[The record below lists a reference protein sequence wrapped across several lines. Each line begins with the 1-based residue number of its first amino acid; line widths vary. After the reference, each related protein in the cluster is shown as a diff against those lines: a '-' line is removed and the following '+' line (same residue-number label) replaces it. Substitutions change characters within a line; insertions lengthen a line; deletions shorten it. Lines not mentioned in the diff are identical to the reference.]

1 MSRLCFAL
9 LAIWHLGPDKLDLR
23 LAQRYFVWANP
34 GQFLATLTSLSNF
47 SRGRSSART
56 QEEPREEALM
66 PCFLY
71 LKLVD
76 SCSVDWPILFLFL
89 SRIAF
94 NVRYELRVVI
104 WNTADV
110 VLEETSVTGDQMSD
124 IYVKRWRRNA
134 LVFWLEVN
142 RGERRGGMR
151 SGRRTGEEMG
161 APRSTGRGGDGRC
174 GLCSTER
181 GKGSRCTKV
190 HGWDCGEDLR
200 PPQPDL
206 RRHVKSS
213 VTTALIPVRY
223 FVTLPAG
230 ASLRRVG
237 RRGFSKEDEI
247 TLLEPHVFQTGC
259 LWTPPPPKSYSGW
272 GFCSCAQLTRKLS
285 NSLSFTLSWIDGIN
299 DKLKTDVHYRWAHLC
314 RRHFTATRGWA
325 LIPLSG
331 WSSLLLFLVVVVV
344 VVSLRLGAFLVHP
357 AVIPLSGC
365 SLLLLL
371 LFLVFVGVVSLR
383 LGAFLVHPGRYS
395 FVWLVVVVVVSCCC
409 CCCFTPRGRFSR
421 SSGRC
426 SFVWLF
432 VVVVSCFWWC
442 CFTPPGRVSRSSRS
456 LDGTGN
462 FNWRM
467 LFPFEFFPIDKKLV
481 VRKKVWSPQ
490 IHQLAVVMLSKICSR
505 SLYHHLKWPSSTQR
519 GKEAKSVIPV

>member
-47 SRGRSSART
+47 SRGRPSART

-134 LVFWLEVN
+134 LVFWLEIN

-200 PPQPDL
+200 HPQPDL

-230 ASLRRVG
+230 CLAKACRQTRLFKRRRDNFIGAPCLPNWWPLDTPSPKVLFWLG
-237 RRGFSKEDEI
+237 FLQLCSADSEIVKFPLLYSQLDRRDQRQAEDRR
-247 TLLEPHVFQTGC
+247 TLQ
-259 LWTPPPPKSYSGW
+259 
-272 GFCSCAQLTRKLS
+272 
-285 NSLSFTLSWIDGIN
+285 
-299 DKLKTDVHYRWAHLC
+299 
-314 RRHFTATRGWA
+314 
-325 LIPLSG
+325 
-331 WSSLLLFLVVVVV
+331 
-344 VVSLRLGAFLVHP
+344 VS
-357 AVIPLSGC
+357 
-365 SLLLLL
+365 
-371 LFLVFVGVVSLR
+371 
-383 LGAFLVHPGRYS
+383 
-395 FVWLVVVVVVSCCC
+395 
-409 CCCFTPRGRFSR
+409 
-421 SSGRC
+421 
-426 SFVWLF
+426 
-432 VVVVSCFWWC
+432 
-442 CFTPPGRVSRSSRS
+442 
-456 LDGTGN
+456 
-462 FNWRM
+462 
-467 LFPFEFFPIDKKLV
+467 
-481 VRKKVWSPQ
+481 
-490 IHQLAVVMLSKICSR
+490 
-505 SLYHHLKWPSSTQR
+505 
-519 GKEAKSVIPV
+519 